1 MTRKRFE
8 MPWEESSTAFFLAPA
23 WAGCEKRLLKEAREL
38 FL

>member
-1 MTRKRFE
+1 MTRKHFE

-23 WAGCEKRLLKEAREL
+23 WAGRKNRLLKETREL